1 VGVDAPVL
9 WHLKVSNYNEKARWA
24 LDHKRIPHVRRA
36 AVPGRHRSIAQWLT
50 GGKTFPVLVLDGE
63 AIGDST
69 RIIERL
75 ERRCPDPALYPA
87 DPDERRRALE
97 LEEFFDEELG
107 PHVRLLVVHH
117 MLPDADLTLGA
128 FFPDLGSA
136 RRLSARA
143 AFPAVRRRMAAAL
156 AIDEPSVGRA
166 FEKVRA
172 AGERFRAELQ
182 PSGYLVG
189 ERFTVADLT
198 LASLVA
204 PAVAPEQF
212 PYPQPQRGHPRL
224 APLRDV
230 LAEPGLLDWT
240 RELYARCRGR
250 SAELTPDRP
259 SPRLALIR

>member
-24 LDHKRIPHVRRA
+24 LDYKPIPHVRRA

-50 GGKTFPVLVLDGE
+50 
-63 AIGDST
+63 
-69 RIIERL
+69 
-75 ERRCPDPALYPA
+75 
-87 DPDERRRALE
+87 
-97 LEEFFDEELG
+97 
-107 PHVRLLVVHH
+107 
-117 MLPDADLTLGA
+117 MLPDADLTLGT

-143 AFPAVRRRMAAAL
+143 AFPAMRRRMAAAH
-156 AIDEPSVGRA
+156 AIDEPRVERA

-172 AGERFRAELQ
+172 AGERFRAELE

-224 APLRDV
+224 APLRVV

-250 SAELTPDRP
+250 SAELMVKGSRARSALTP
-259 SPRLALIR
+259 S